1 MHNCAPLPRFDA
13 PDEQLAIALED
24 FVAVRPQEHIAQ
36 LLQNAVVAFTLRRV
50 RR

>member
-1 MHNCAPLPRFDA
+1 LLRLDA
-13 PDEQLAIALED
+13 SDEQLAIALED
-24 FVAVRPQEHIAQ
+24 FIAVGPQEHIAQ